1 MFKQRSNQDD
11 NDYNEADDDYNETD
25 DDYNEEDDVNYQQYF
40 NNFAS

>member
-11 NDYNEADDDYNETD
+11 NDYNEADDDYNEAD

>member
-11 NDYNEADDDYNETD
+11 NDYNEADDDYNE
-25 DDYNEEDDVNYQQYF
+25 EDDVNYQQYF